1 MTTGEFR
8 TGCVVL
14 AAGFSSRMGRCKALL
29 ELAGSSALSRVISTM
44 RLAGIEDIVA
54 VSGFRREEVER
65 EAENCGVRV
74 VFNDRFEEGMFSSV
88 KAGIAALSGNLDAF
102 FLLPVDIPMVRPATC
117 VALKKALLND
127 PCSAAVIPSFRG
139 RNGHPPLIN
148 AGLIPEILQWSGQ
161 GGLRALLSRHHGN
174 SRILPTPDQGTVVE
188 MNTPEEYEKMRSFAA
203 HGGTP
208 SREECLAFMELA
220 DTPES
225 VQQHSE
231 TVAKVVAMLA
241 GQLKDRIPLDL
252 ASLRAAALLH
262 DMSRTE
268 PGHAE
273 KGASIL
279 ETWGFP
285 ETADLVRYHMDLPE
299 EEPLLSGRSLLY
311 LADKLTAGDR
321 VVDIRQKR
329 ELVAEKFSD
338 DPEALEASLHRIQRA
353 ESISNALDK
362 LAKEGHQGI
371 SDPFPNY

>member
-208 SREECLAFMELA
+208 SMEECLAFMELA

-311 LADKLTAGDR
+311 LADKLTDDKGLVSLAK
-321 VVDIRQKR
+321 KR
-329 ELVAEKFSD
+329 ENMEKKLSL
-338 DPEALEASLHRIQRA
+338 DPKGLEAALGRIGRARVIAVALEKAAGKSLEELLGA
-353 ESISNALDK
+353 
-362 LAKEGHQGI
+362 
-371 SDPFPNY
+371 